1 MRLISIDYG
10 RRRIGLAVGDD
21 QYKIVRGLPTIDR
34 KKCKDIESLIS
45 HIITLEKAEGLVV
58 GLPLDISDNETQMAK
73 EIKEFATRIAEKNN
87 LPLFFIDESYSSLE
101 ASEIMR
107 YYKKSKRREKSN
119 VDRIA
124 ACLLLER
131 YFREK

>member
-21 QYKIVRGLPTIDR
+21 QYEIVRGLTTIDR
-34 KKCKDIESLIS
+34 KKCKDVEGLIAQL
-45 HIITLEKAEGLVV
+45 INLEKAEGLVV
-58 GLPLDISDNETQMAK
+58 GLPLDINDDETQMAK
-73 EIKEFATRIAEKNN
+73 EIKEFAKRIAEKSN
-87 LPLFFIDESYSSLE
+87 LPIFFIDESHSSLE

-107 YYKKSKRREKSN
+107 YYKKSKRKDKSN
-119 VDRIA
+119 LDKIA